1 MSGRVIPGPE
11 VSEPWRSGEKTPV
24 ATLLLAPNASAWT
37 LDGTNTWLLR
47 EPGSKQTTVIDPGPA
62 DEAHLRA
69 IAASALDAEAPVTSI
84 VLTHGHAD
92 HSAGARMLAA
102 LTGAGVRAVDPEHR
116 LGAEGLAE
124 GEVITAGSLEV
135 RVVSTPGHTSDSV
148 CLLIE
153 SEGSLLTGDTVLGRG
168 TSVVAWPDGEL
179 GQYLDSLQRLRDLAD
194 VSDVQ
199 RILPGHGPLLAN
211 PVQVL
216 DAYLEHRRM
225 RLDEV
230 RQAIAQGITEPAAI
244 VAEVYSSTPRALWPA
259 AEMSVRAQLAYI
271 EGAGSFA

>member
-1 MSGRVIPGPE
+1 MSGRILPGTHEPE
-11 VSEPWRSGEKTPV
+11 EWASGMKTSL
-24 ATLLLAPNASAWT
+24 ATLLLAPNPSAWT

-47 EPGSKQTTVIDPGPA
+47 EPDSAQTLVIDPGPA
-62 DEAHLRA
+62 DAGHLRA
-69 IAASALDAEAPVTSI
+69 IVESALAAESPVTSI

-92 HSAGARMLAA
+92 HSAGTRMLAEM
-102 LTGAGVRAVDPEHR
+102 TGAGVRAVDPEHR
-116 LGAEGLAE
+116 LGSEGLVE

-179 GQYLDSLQRLRDLAD
+179 GPYLESLRRLRALAEASG
-194 VSDVQ
+194 VH

-211 PVQVL
+211 PAQVL
-216 DAYLEHRRM
+216 DAYLEHRRV

-230 RQAIAQGITEPAAI
+230 RRAVAEGCTEPADI
-244 VAEVYSSTPRALWPA
+244 VAEVYASTPAALWPA
-259 AEMSVRAQLAYI
+259 AEMSVRAQMAYLDAA
-271 EGAGSFA
+271 EHSG